1 LIKIIKFIPP
11 YSETK
16 IKKILLLGTLG
27 TNLIYIPMFG
37 VTYRIFLV
45 FKMNSLKINI
55 INDRQLLIGVIS
67 IISLSFIF
75 NLVIVL
81 TKRFFLQNY

>member
-1 LIKIIKFIPP
+1 
-11 YSETK
+11 
-16 IKKILLLGTLG
+16 
-27 TNLIYIPMFG
+27 MFG